1 VAPLFGAL
9 QSVFLVPPLTLASSV
24 LRILGIT
31 IRTASWD
38 CEKICCSRTCEF
50 IDLNR
55 FVLFEQ
61 IPFRGDEEA
70 ITVAKNEN
78 LMKQH
83 LDEIFMSHFPA
94 DELLKTGHEL
104 VIRFL
109 VQWVLVRDPDAR
121 RFSFDLYLDR
131 LTSR

>member
-1 VAPLFGAL
+1 VLFG
-9 QSVFLVPPLTLASSV
+9 
-24 LRILGIT
+24 
-31 IRTASWD
+31 
-38 CEKICCSRTCEF
+38 
-50 IDLNR
+50 
-55 FVLFEQ
+55 Q

-70 ITVAKNEN
+70 LTVAKNED